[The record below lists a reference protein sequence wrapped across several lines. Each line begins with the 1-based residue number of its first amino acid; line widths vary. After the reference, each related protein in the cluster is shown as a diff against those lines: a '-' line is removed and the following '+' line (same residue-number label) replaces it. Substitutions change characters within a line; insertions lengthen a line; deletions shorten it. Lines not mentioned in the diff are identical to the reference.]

1 MQRLSGR
8 KVSFCTIL
16 CSLFISFICVNH
28 FYPTMRISG
37 NINKIVYNSVTEK
50 AVEKYFTVS
59 TISKDTFVSF
69 NGPVS
74 HNTGKHISILSPKD
88 VPRLTNQ
95 ELRQIKRSGTSSPIV
110 VRKYKLIFFWN
121 EKAGCTYWKRL
132 LQFIQGLKNKDVH
145 DPGRNGL
152 TYLTQCKD
160 NEIID
165 MMFNDTWTKV
175 VFVREPRERVLSAF
189 LEKGLNPARMRDM
202 CGRPAVKSL
211 LEFITL
217 IKTCKDVHWSSQVK
231 LPRHLYKYTWIGKM
245 PDINTFTEN
254 LLTKI
259 GAWGA
264 TVKDYLHS
272 KEQFERTRPHA
283 TSASEKLLQYYND
296 TKSQDIIFKMYADDY
311 DVFKFDKKYF
321 N

>member
-1 MQRLSGR
+1 
-8 KVSFCTIL
+8 
-16 CSLFISFICVNH
+16 
-28 FYPTMRISG
+28 MRISG
-37 NINKIVYNSVTEK
+37 NIKKISYNSVTEK

-59 TISKDTFVSF
+59 TILKNTLVSF
-69 NGPVS
+69 NGPDS
-74 HNTGKHISILSPKD
+74 HNTGKNISILSQKD
-88 VPRLTNQ
+88 VLRLTKQ

-145 DPGRNGL
+145 IPGRNGL
-152 TYLTQCKD
+152 TYLTQFKD
-160 NEIID
+160 NEITD
-165 MMFNDTWTKV
+165 MMFNDTWTKA

-202 CGRPAVKSL
+202 CRRPAVKSL
-211 LEFITL
+211 SEFITL

-259 GAWGA
+259 GNCYNITMIPSLKTLFLKCMLMIMMCLSLIRNTSIKQLFASDNA
-264 TVKDYLHS
+264 FFFLYFYHESRRQNTILLILPYDTVVQ
-272 KEQFERTRPHA
+272 EPVT
-283 TSASEKLLQYYND
+283 
-296 TKSQDIIFKMYADDY
+296 
-311 DVFKFDKKYF
+311 
-321 N
+321 